1 MEARSVD
8 NLIKFSHMTKPTL
21 LVLAA
26 GMGSRYGS
34 LKQIDPVGPS
44 GETIIDYSIYD
55 AIRAGFGKVV
65 FIIRKSFEQ
74 DFKDIFISK
83 LQPHIQ
89 VEYVFQEIDKVPAG
103 LTVSPERTKPWGTAH
118 AVLMAK
124 DVINEPFAV
133 INGDDFYGSGAFE
146 TMAEYLNSLTAETQN
161 QYSLVGYQVGNT
173 MSDHGSVSRGV
184 CLEDENKNLVSVTER
199 TNIQYINNGI
209 AYQDAD
215 ETFVFLKPETLVS
228 MNFWGFTP
236 KYFEQ
241 TERMF
246 SDFVQANSDSLKAE
260 FYIPFAIDNLINS
273 ANASVKV
280 LRSDAKWFGVTYK
293 EDKPLVIEKLAQ
305 LIKSGVYPST
315 LWK

>member
-1 MEARSVD
+1 MS
-8 NLIKFSHMTKPTL
+8 KPTL

-83 LQPHIQ
+83 LQPHIP
-89 VEYVFQEIDKVPAG
+89 VEYVFQEIDKVPEG

-124 DVINEPFAV
+124 DVIHEPFAV
-133 INGDDFYGSGAFE
+133 INGDDFYGAGAFQ
-146 TMAEYLNSLTAETQN
+146 TMADYLNSLTTDTQT
-161 QYSLVGYQVGNT
+161 QYSLVGYHVGNT

-184 CLEDENKNLVSVTER
+184 CMEDENEFLVSVTEC
-199 TNIQYINNGI
+199 TNIQYRDGKI
-209 AYQDAD
+209 AYQEA
-215 ETFVFLKPETLVS
+215 ENTPVFLNPETLVS

-236 KYFEQ
+236 EYFKQ
-241 TERMF
+241 TEALF
-246 SDFVQANSDSLKAE
+246 SDFVKANSDSLKAE
-260 FYIPFAIDNLINS
+260 FYIPTAIDSLINNS
-273 ANASVKV
+273 KASVKV

-305 LIKSGVYPST
+305 LIKAGVYPAK

>member
-1 MEARSVD
+1 M
-8 NLIKFSHMTKPTL
+8 KPTL

-65 FIIRKSFEQ
+65 FIIRKSFEE
-74 DFKDIFISK
+74 DFKNIFISK

-89 VEYVFQEIDKVPAG
+89 VEYVFQEIDKLPEG
-103 LTVSPERTKPWGTAH
+103 LTASPDRTKPWGTAH

-124 DVINEPFAV
+124 DTIHEPFAV
-133 INGDDFYGSGAFE
+133 INGDDFYGSGAFQ
-146 TMAEYLNSLTAETQN
+146 TMAEYLNSLTTETQT

-173 MSDHGSVSRGV
+173 MSDYGSVSRGI
-184 CLEDENKNLVSVTER
+184 CQEDENEFLVSVTER
-199 TNIQYINNGI
+199 TNIQYVDGKI
-209 AYQDAD
+209 AYNESDGKS
-215 ETFVFLKPETLVS
+215 VFLNSETLVS

-236 KYFEQ
+236 EYFKQ
-241 TERMF
+241 TEALF
-246 SDFVQANSDSLKAE
+246 SDFVKANSDSLKAE
-260 FYIPFAIDNLINS
+260 FYIPYAIDILINNS
-273 ANASVKV
+273 SASVKV

-305 LIKSGVYPST
+305 LIKAGVYPAK

>member
-1 MEARSVD
+1 
-8 NLIKFSHMTKPTL
+8 MTKPTL

-74 DFKDIFISK
+74 DFKDIFITK
-83 LQPHIQ
+83 LQPHIP
-89 VEYVFQEIDKVPAG
+89 VEYVFQELDKVPEG
-103 LTVSPERTKPWGTAH
+103 LAVSPERTKPWGTAH

-124 DVINEPFAV
+124 DIINEPFAV
-133 INGDDFYGSGAFE
+133 INGDDFYGSGAFQ
-146 TMAEYLNSLTAETQN
+146 TMADYLNSLTAETQT

-173 MSDHGSVSRGV
+173 MSENGTVSRGI
-184 CLEDENKNLVSVTER
+184 CKEDENEFLVSVTER
-199 TNIQYINNGI
+199 HHIQYAQGGI
-209 AYQDAD
+209 AFKDD
-215 ETFVFLKPETLVS
+215 DDSLVFLKPDTLVS

-236 KYFEQ
+236 EYFKQ
-241 TERMF
+241 TEALF
-246 SDFVQANSDSLKAE
+246 SDFVKTNSDSLKAE
-260 FYIPFAIDNLINS
+260 FYIPFAIDNLITKNI
-273 ANASVKV
+273 ASVKV

-305 LIKSGVYPST
+305 LIKAGVYPAK

>member
-1 MEARSVD
+1 M
-8 NLIKFSHMTKPTL
+8 KPTL

-89 VEYVFQEIDKVPAG
+89 VEYVFQELDKVPAG
-103 LTVSPERTKPWGTAH
+103 LAISPERTKPWGTAH

-124 DVINEPFAV
+124 DVIHEPFAV
-133 INGDDFYGSGAFE
+133 INGDDFYGAGAFQ
-146 TMAEYLNSLTAETQN
+146 TMADYLNSLTAETQT

-173 MSDHGSVSRGV
+173 MSDYGSVSRGV
-184 CLEDENKNLVSVTER
+184 CQEDEHELLVSVTER
-199 TNIQYINNGI
+199 TNIQYSEGKI
-209 AYQDAD
+209 AYQEA
-215 ETFVFLKPETLVS
+215 EGKPVFLNPETLVS

-236 KYFEQ
+236 EYFKQ
-241 TERMF
+241 TEAIF
-246 SDFVQANSDSLKAE
+246 SDFVKANLDSLKAE
-260 FYIPFAIDNLINS
+260 FYIPYAIDILINS
-273 ANASVKV
+273 SEASVKV

-305 LIKSGVYPST
+305 LIKAGIYPAK

>member
-1 MEARSVD
+1 
-8 NLIKFSHMTKPTL
+8 MTKPTL

-83 LQPHIQ
+83 LQPHIP
-89 VEYVFQEIDKVPAG
+89 VEYVFQEIDKLPEG

-133 INGDDFYGSGAFE
+133 INGDDFYGSGAFQ
-146 TMAEYLNSLTAETQN
+146 TMADYLNALTGDTQT

-173 MSDHGSVSRGV
+173 MSDNGTVSRGV
-184 CLEDENKNLVSVTER
+184 CREDENELLVSVTER
-199 TNIQYINNGI
+199 HNIQYVKGGI
-209 AYQDAD
+209 AYQDAGG
-215 ETFVFLKPETLVS
+215 TPVFLNPETLVS

-236 KYFEQ
+236 EYFKQ
-241 TERMF
+241 TELMF
-246 SDFVQANSDSLKAE
+246 SDFVKANSDSLKAE
-260 FYIPFAIDNLINS
+260 FYIPFAIDKLISNK
-273 ANASVKV
+273 AASVKV
-280 LRSDAKWFGVTYK
+280 LRSNAKWFGVTYK

-305 LIKSGVYPST
+305 LIKSGVYPAK

>member
-1 MEARSVD
+1 M
-8 NLIKFSHMTKPTL
+8 KPTL

-65 FIIRKSFEQ
+65 FIIRESFEQ

-89 VEYVFQEIDKVPAG
+89 VEYVFQEIDKLPEG
-103 LTVSPERTKPWGTAH
+103 LKVSPERTKPWGTAH
-118 AVLMAK
+118 AILMAK
-124 DVINEPFAV
+124 DIIHEPFAV
-133 INGDDFYGSGAFE
+133 INGDDFYGSGAFK
-146 TMAEYLNSLTAETQN
+146 TMADYLNSLTPDTQTH
-161 QYSLVGYQVGNT
+161 YSLVGYQVGNT

-184 CLEDENKNLVSVTER
+184 CLEDKNELLVSVTER
-199 TNIQYINNGI
+199 TNIQYREGQI
-209 AYQDAD
+209 AYQESDGISM
-215 ETFVFLKPETLVS
+215 FLNPETLVS

-236 KYFEQ
+236 EYFKQ
-241 TERMF
+241 TEALF
-246 SDFVQANSDSLKAE
+246 SDFVKANSDSLKAE
-260 FYIPFAIDNLINS
+260 FYIPTAIDSLIS
-273 ANASVKV
+273 SSKASVKV

-305 LIKSGVYPST
+305 LIKAGVYPEK

>member
-1 MEARSVD
+1 
-8 NLIKFSHMTKPTL
+8 MTKPTL

-83 LQPHIQ
+83 LQPHIP
-89 VEYVFQEIDKVPAG
+89 VEYVFQETDRVPAG
-103 LTVSPERTKPWGTAH
+103 LSISPERTKPWGTAH
-118 AVLMAK
+118 AILMAK
-124 DVINEPFAV
+124 DVIHEPFAV
-133 INGDDFYGSGAFE
+133 INGDDFYGAGAFK
-146 TMAEYLNSLTAETQN
+146 TMADYLVSLTADQQT

-173 MSDHGSVSRGV
+173 MSDNGTVSRGV
-184 CLEDENKNLVSVTER
+184 CMEDENEFLVSVTER
-199 TNIQYINNGI
+199 TNIQYLNGGI
-209 AYQDAD
+209 AYQEPDGTS
-215 ETFVFLKPETLVS
+215 EFLQPETLVS

-236 KYFEQ
+236 EYFRQ
-241 TERMF
+241 TELLF
-246 SDFVQANSDSLKAE
+246 TEFVKANSDSLKAE
-260 FYIPFAIDNLINS
+260 FYIPSAIDNLINNS
-273 ANASVKV
+273 KASVKV

-293 EDKPLVIEKLAQ
+293 EDKPLVIDKLAQ
-305 LIKSGVYPST
+305 LIKAGIYPAQ

>member
-1 MEARSVD
+1 M
-8 NLIKFSHMTKPTL
+8 KPTL

-74 DFKDIFISK
+74 EFKDIFITK
-83 LQPHIQ
+83 LQPYIQ
-89 VEYVFQEIDKVPAG
+89 VDYVFQELDKVPAG
-103 LTVSPERTKPWGTAH
+103 IAISPDRTKPWGTAH

-124 DVINEPFAV
+124 EVIHEPFAV
-133 INGDDFYGSGAFE
+133 INGDDFYGAEAFQ
-146 TMAEYLNSLTAETQN
+146 TMADYLVSLTSDQQTH
-161 QYSLVGYQVGNT
+161 YSLVGYQVGNT
-173 MSDHGSVSRGV
+173 MSEHGTVSRGV
-184 CLEDENKNLVSVTER
+184 CLEDANNQLLSVTECHD
-199 TNIQYINNGI
+199 IQYADDGI
-209 AYQDAD
+209 VYKNTDGA
-215 ETFVFLKPETLVS
+215 FVSLKPETLVS

-236 KYFEQ
+236 EYFKQ
-241 TERMF
+241 TESIF
-246 SDFVQANSDSLKAE
+246 GEFLQANTDSLKAE
-260 FYIPFAIDNLINS
+260 FYIPYAIDILLNKSS
-273 ANASVKV
+273 ALVKV

-293 EDKPLVIEKLAQ
+293 EDKPQVIEKLAQ
-305 LIKSGVYPST
+305 LIKSGVYPVQ

>member
-1 MEARSVD
+1 M
-8 NLIKFSHMTKPTL
+8 KPTL

-65 FIIRKSFEQ
+65 FIIRKSFEE
-74 DFKDIFISK
+74 DFKNIFISK
-83 LQPHIQ
+83 LQPHIA
-89 VEYVFQEIDKVPAG
+89 VEYVFQEIDKLPEG
-103 LTVSPERTKPWGTAH
+103 LTVSSERTKPWGTAH
-118 AVLMAK
+118 AILMAR
-124 DVINEPFAV
+124 DVIHEPFAV
-133 INGDDFYGSGAFE
+133 INGDDFYGSGAFQ
-146 TMAEYLNSLTAETQN
+146 TMADYLNSLTAETQN

-173 MSDHGSVSRGV
+173 MSDHGTVSRGV
-184 CLEDENKNLVSVTER
+184 CMEDENEFLITVTER
-199 TNIQYINNGI
+199 TNIQYTDGGI
-209 AYQDAD
+209 AYKEAEGD
-215 ETFVFLKPETLVS
+215 FVFLEPETLVS

-236 KYFEQ
+236 EYFKQ

-246 SDFVQANSDSLKAE
+246 SDFVKANVDSLKAE
-260 FYIPFAIDNLINS
+260 FFIPYAIDNLINS
-273 ANASVKV
+273 SQASVKV

-293 EDKPLVIEKLAQ
+293 EDKPLVIEKLSQ
-305 LIKSGVYPST
+305 LIKAGVYPAK

>member
-1 MEARSVD
+1 M
-8 NLIKFSHMTKPTL
+8 KPTL

-89 VEYVFQEIDKVPAG
+89 VEYVFQEIDKVPEG
-103 LTVSPERTKPWGTAH
+103 LAVSPERTKPWGTAH

-124 DVINEPFAV
+124 DSIHEPFAV
-133 INGDDFYGSGAFE
+133 INGDDFYGSGAFQ
-146 TMAEYLNSLTAETQN
+146 TMADYLNSLTADTQT

-184 CLEDENKNLVSVTER
+184 CEEDKNELLVSVTER
-199 TNIQYINNGI
+199 TNIQYTDGKI
-209 AYQDAD
+209 AYHEAD
-215 ETFVFLKPETLVS
+215 GKPVFLNPETLVS

-236 KYFEQ
+236 EYFKQ
-241 TERMF
+241 TEAIF
-246 SDFVQANSDSLKAE
+246 SDFVKANIDSLKAE
-260 FYIPFAIDNLINS
+260 FYIPFAIDNLIGNS
-273 ANASVKV
+273 KASVKV

-305 LIKSGVYPST
+305 LIKAGVYPAQ

>member
-1 MEARSVD
+1 M
-8 NLIKFSHMTKPTL
+8 KPTL

-74 DFKDIFISK
+74 DFKDIFIAK
-83 LQPHIQ
+83 LQPFIP
-89 VEYVFQEIDKVPAG
+89 VEYVFQEIDNVPEG
-103 LTVSPERTKPWGTAH
+103 LSFTPERIKPWGTAH

-124 DVINEPFAV
+124 DIIHEPFAV
-133 INGDDFYGSGAFE
+133 INGDDFYGSDAFK
-146 TMAEYLNSLTAETQN
+146 TMADYLNSLTDDQQT

-173 MSDHGSVSRGV
+173 MSENGTVSRGV
-184 CLEDENKNLVSVTER
+184 CREDENGNLVSVTER
-199 TNIQYINNGI
+199 HNIQYTGGGI
-209 AYQDAD
+209 AYQEA
-215 ETFVFLKPETLVS
+215 EGNFIFLDPETLVS

-236 KYFEQ
+236 EYFRQ
-241 TERMF
+241 TEAMF
-246 SDFVQANSDSLKAE
+246 IDFVKENVDSLKAE
-260 FYIPFAIDNLINS
+260 FYIPTAIDKLINGS
-273 ANASVKV
+273 TASVKV
-280 LRSDAKWFGVTYK
+280 LRSSAKWFGVTYK

-305 LIKSGVYPST
+305 LIKAGIYPAQ

>member
-1 MEARSVD
+1 M
-8 NLIKFSHMTKPTL
+8 KPTL

-74 DFKDIFISK
+74 DFKELFINK
-83 LQPHIQ
+83 LQPFIQ

-103 LTVSPERTKPWGTAH
+103 VEISPERTKPWGTAH
-118 AVLMAK
+118 AILMAK

-133 INGDDFYGSGAFE
+133 INGDDFYGEGAFK
-146 TMAEYLNSLTAETQN
+146 TMADYLNSLTEQQQTQ
-161 QYSLVGYQVGNT
+161 YALVGYQVGNT
-173 MSDHGSVSRGV
+173 MSEHGSVSRGI
-184 CLEDENKNLVSVTER
+184 CLADENELLVSVTER
-199 TNIQYINNGI
+199 TNIQYTRGGI
-209 AYQDAD
+209 AYQDSDGA
-215 ETFVFLKPETLVS
+215 FVFLKPETLVS

-236 KYFEQ
+236 EYFKQ
-241 TERMF
+241 TEPMF
-246 SDFVQANSDSLKAE
+246 SDFVKANTDSLKAE
-260 FYIPFAIDNLINS
+260 FYIPSAIDALINS

-280 LRSDAKWFGVTYK
+280 LRSNARWFGVTYI
-293 EDKPLVIEKLAQ
+293 EDKPVVIEKLAQ
-305 LIKSGVYPST
+305 LIKTGIYPAK

>member
-1 MEARSVD
+1 M
-8 NLIKFSHMTKPTL
+8 KPTL

-83 LQPHIQ
+83 LQAHIP

-103 LTVSPERTKPWGTAH
+103 SVVSPERIKPWGTAH
-118 AVLMAK
+118 AILMAK

-133 INGDDFYGSGAFE
+133 INGDDFYGSGAFQ
-146 TMAEYLNSLTAETQN
+146 TMADYLNSLTPDQQT

-173 MSDHGSVSRGV
+173 MSEHGTVSRGV
-184 CLEDENKNLVSVTER
+184 CLADEHEFLKSVTER
-199 TNIQYINNGI
+199 TNIQYKNGGI
-209 AYQDAD
+209 AYTDSDGA
-215 ETFVFLKPETLVS
+215 FVFLKPDTLVS

-236 KYFEQ
+236 DYFKQ
-241 TERMF
+241 TEPMF
-246 SDFVQANSDSLKAE
+246 AHFVKANSDSLKAE
-260 FYIPFAIDNLINS
+260 FYIPTAIDNLINS
-273 ANASVKV
+273 SQAKVKV
-280 LRSDAKWFGVTYK
+280 LKSNARWFGVTYK
-293 EDKPLVIEKLAQ
+293 EDKPIVIEKLAQ
-305 LIKSGVYPST
+305 LIKSGIYPAQ

>member
-1 MEARSVD
+1 M
-8 NLIKFSHMTKPTL
+8 KPTL

-74 DFKDIFISK
+74 DFKDLFITK
-83 LQPHIQ
+83 LHSHIP
-89 VEYVFQEIDKVPAG
+89 VEYVFQELDKVPEG
-103 LTVSPERTKPWGTAH
+103 LTFSPERIKPWGTAH

-124 DVINEPFAV
+124 DVIHEPFAV
-133 INGDDFYGSGAFE
+133 INGDDFYGSGAFQ
-146 TMAEYLNSLTAETQN
+146 TMADYLNSLTAGTQT

-173 MSDHGSVSRGV
+173 MSDHGSVSRGI
-184 CLEDENKNLVSVTER
+184 CQEDENELLVSVTER
-199 TNIQYINNGI
+199 TNIQYVDGGI
-209 AYQDAD
+209 AYQDTDGAY
-215 ETFVFLKPETLVS
+215 VFLNPETLVS

-236 KYFEQ
+236 EYFKQ
-241 TERMF
+241 TEKLF
-246 SDFVQANSDSLKAE
+246 SDFVNSNYDSLKAE

-273 ANASVKV
+273 SSASVKV

-293 EDKPLVIEKLAQ
+293 EDKPLVIEKLKQ
-305 LIKSGVYPST
+305 LIKAGIYPAK

>member
-1 MEARSVD
+1 M
-8 NLIKFSHMTKPTL
+8 KPTL

-74 DFKDIFISK
+74 DFKDLFITK
-83 LQPHIQ
+83 LQSHIP
-89 VEYVFQEIDKVPAG
+89 VEYVFQEIDKVPEG
-103 LTVSPERTKPWGTAH
+103 LTFSPERIKPWGTAH

-124 DVINEPFAV
+124 DVIHEPFAV
-133 INGDDFYGSGAFE
+133 INGDDFYGSGAFQ
-146 TMAEYLNSLTAETQN
+146 TMADYLNSLTAGTQT

-173 MSDHGSVSRGV
+173 MSDHGSVSRGI
-184 CLEDENKNLVSVTER
+184 CQEDENELLVSVTER
-199 TNIQYINNGI
+199 TNIQYVDGGI
-209 AYQDAD
+209 AYQDTDGAY
-215 ETFVFLKPETLVS
+215 VFLNPETLVS

-236 KYFEQ
+236 EYFKQ
-241 TERMF
+241 TEKLF
-246 SDFVQANSDSLKAE
+246 SDFVNSNYDSLKAE
-260 FYIPFAIDNLINS
+260 FYIPYAIDNLINS
-273 ANASVKV
+273 SSASVKV

-293 EDKPLVIEKLAQ
+293 EDKPLVIEKLKQ
-305 LIKSGVYPST
+305 LIKAGIYPAK

>member
-1 MEARSVD
+1 M
-8 NLIKFSHMTKPTL
+8 KPTL

-65 FIIRKSFEQ
+65 FIIRKSFEE
-74 DFKDIFISK
+74 DFKNIFISK
-83 LQPHIQ
+83 LQAHIP
-89 VEYVFQEIDKVPAG
+89 VEYVFQEIDKLPEG
-103 LTVSPERTKPWGTAH
+103 LTVSTERTKPWGTAH

-124 DVINEPFAV
+124 DIIHEPFAV
-133 INGDDFYGSGAFE
+133 INGDDFYGSGAFQ
-146 TMAEYLNSLTAETQN
+146 TMADYLNSLTAETQT

-173 MSDHGSVSRGV
+173 MSDYGSVSRGV
-184 CLEDENKNLVSVTER
+184 CQADKDEFLISVTER
-199 TNIQYINNGI
+199 TNIQYTEGKI
-209 AYQDAD
+209 AYQEGDNAS
-215 ETFVFLKPETLVS
+215 VFLNPETLVS

-236 KYFEQ
+236 EYFKQ
-241 TERMF
+241 TEALF
-246 SDFVQANSDSLKAE
+246 IDFVKANSNSPKAE
-260 FYIPFAIDNLINS
+260 FYIPYAIDILINNS
-273 ANASVKV
+273 SASVKV

-293 EDKPLVIEKLAQ
+293 EDKPLVIEKLNQ
-305 LIKSGVYPST
+305 LITAGIYPAK

>member
-1 MEARSVD
+1 M
-8 NLIKFSHMTKPTL
+8 KPTL

-74 DFKDIFISK
+74 DFKEIFISK

-89 VEYVFQEIDKVPAG
+89 VEYVFQEIDKVPEG
-103 LTVSPERTKPWGTAH
+103 LAVSPERTKPWGTAH

-124 DVINEPFAV
+124 DIIHEPFAV
-133 INGDDFYGSGAFE
+133 INGDDFYGSGAFQ
-146 TMAEYLNSLTAETQN
+146 TMADYLNSLTAETQT

-184 CLEDENKNLVSVTER
+184 CEEDKNELLVTVTER
-199 TNIQYINNGI
+199 TNIQYAEGKI
-209 AYQDAD
+209 AYQEAD
-215 ETFVFLKPETLVS
+215 GKPVFLNPETLVS

-236 KYFEQ
+236 EYFKQ
-241 TERMF
+241 TEAIF
-246 SDFVQANSDSLKAE
+246 SDFVKANIDSLKAE
-260 FYIPFAIDNLINS
+260 FYIPFAIDNLITNS
-273 ANASVKV
+273 KASVKV

-305 LIKSGVYPST
+305 LIKAGIYPAK

>member
-1 MEARSVD
+1 M
-8 NLIKFSHMTKPTL
+8 KPTL

-83 LQPHIQ
+83 LQPYIP
-89 VEYVFQEIDKVPAG
+89 VEYVFQEIENVPDG

-118 AVLMAK
+118 AILMAK
-124 DVINEPFAV
+124 DVIHEPFAV
-133 INGDDFYGSGAFE
+133 INGDDFYGSGAFQ
-146 TMAEYLNSLTAETQN
+146 TMADYLNALTTTTQT
-161 QYSLVGYQVGNT
+161 QYSLVGYKVGNT
-173 MSDHGSVSRGV
+173 LSDHGTVSRGV
-184 CLEDENKNLVSVTER
+184 CQEDKNGFLISVTER
-199 TNIQYINNGI
+199 TNIQYFNEGI
-209 AYQDAD
+209 AYQDGD
-215 ETFVFLKPETLVS
+215 DSLVFLNPETPVS

-236 KYFEQ
+236 EYFKQ
-241 TERMF
+241 TEAMF
-246 SDFVQANSDSLKAE
+246 IDFVKANSDSLKAE
-260 FYIPFAIDNLINS
+260 FYIPTAIDNLINS
-273 ANASVKV
+273 ASARVKV

-305 LIKSGVYPST
+305 LIKAGVYPAK

>member
-1 MEARSVD
+1 M
-8 NLIKFSHMTKPTL
+8 KPTL

-74 DFKDIFISK
+74 DFKDIFVSK
-83 LQPHIQ
+83 LEPHIQ
-89 VEYVFQEIDKVPAG
+89 VEYVFQELENVPEG
-103 LTVSPERTKPWGTAH
+103 VSYSPERTKPWGTAH

-124 DVINEPFAV
+124 DIIHEPFAV
-133 INGDDFYGSGAFE
+133 INGDDFYGAEAFK
-146 TMAEYLNSLTAETQN
+146 TMADYLESLTTDQQTQ
-161 QYSLVGYQVGNT
+161 YALVGYQVGNT
-173 MSDHGSVSRGV
+173 MSENGSVSRGV
-184 CLEDENKNLVSVTER
+184 CEADAGRNLVSVTER
-199 TNIQYINNGI
+199 TNIQYSEGRI
-209 AYQDAD
+209 AFQDKD
-215 ETFVFLKPETLVS
+215 GSFVFLDPETLVS

-236 KYFEQ
+236 EYFRQ
-241 TERMF
+241 TESMF
-246 SDFVQANSDSLKAE
+246 SDFVKANSDSLKAE
-260 FYIPFAIDNLINS
+260 FYIPTAIDKLINT
-273 ANASVKV
+273 NTASVKV
-280 LRSDAKWFGVTYK
+280 LRSDARWFGVTYK

-305 LIKSGVYPST
+305 LIRAGIYPAQ

>member
-1 MEARSVD
+1 M
-8 NLIKFSHMTKPTL
+8 KPTL

-83 LQPHIQ
+83 LQSHIP
-89 VEYVFQEIDKVPAG
+89 VEYVFQEIDKVPEG
-103 LTVSPERTKPWGTAH
+103 LKVSPDRTKPWGTAH

-124 DVINEPFAV
+124 DVIHEPFAV
-133 INGDDFYGSGAFE
+133 INGDDFYGSGAFQ
-146 TMAEYLNSLTAETQN
+146 TMADYLNSLTPETQT

-173 MSDHGSVSRGV
+173 MSENGTVSRGI
-184 CLEDENKNLVSVTER
+184 CIEDENQFLVSVTER
-199 TNIQYINNGI
+199 HHIQYAQGGI
-209 AYQDAD
+209 VFKNEDD
-215 ETFVFLKPETLVS
+215 SFVFLKSDDLVS

-236 KYFEQ
+236 EYFEQ
-241 TERMF
+241 TELMF
-246 SDFVQANSDSLKAE
+246 SDFVKANYDSIKAE

-273 ANASVKV
+273 KSASVQV

-305 LIKSGVYPST
+305 LIKAGVYPAK

>member
-1 MEARSVD
+1 M
-8 NLIKFSHMTKPTL
+8 KPTL

-89 VEYVFQEIDKVPAG
+89 VEYVFQEIDKVPEG
-103 LTVSPERTKPWGTAH
+103 LAVSPERTKPWGTAH

-133 INGDDFYGSGAFE
+133 INGDDFYGSGAFQ
-146 TMAEYLNSLTAETQN
+146 TMADYLNSLTAETQT

-184 CLEDENKNLVSVTER
+184 CEEDKNELLVSVTER
-199 TNIQYINNGI
+199 TNIQYAEGKI
-209 AYQDAD
+209 AYQEAD
-215 ETFVFLKPETLVS
+215 GKPVFLNPETLVS

-236 KYFEQ
+236 EYFKQ
-241 TERMF
+241 TEAIF
-246 SDFVQANSDSLKAE
+246 SDFVKANIDSLKAE
-260 FYIPFAIDNLINS
+260 FYIPFAIDNLITNS
-273 ANASVKV
+273 KASVKV

-305 LIKSGVYPST
+305 LIKAGIYPAK

>member
-1 MEARSVD
+1 M
-8 NLIKFSHMTKPTL
+8 KPTL

-83 LQPHIQ
+83 LQPYIK
-89 VEYVFQEIDKVPAG
+89 VEYVFQELENVPQG
-103 LTVSPERTKPWGTAH
+103 VEFSPERTKPWGTAH

-133 INGDDFYGSGAFE
+133 INGDDFYGSDAFK
-146 TMAEYLNSLTAETQN
+146 TMADFLGSIPPGKQN
-161 QYSLVGYQVGNT
+161 LYSLVGFQVGNT
-173 MSDHGSVSRGV
+173 MSENGTVSRGI
-184 CLEDENKNLVSVTER
+184 CQEDAERNLVSVTER
-199 TNIQYINNGI
+199 HQIQYTRGGI
-209 AYQDAD
+209 AFQETDG
-215 ETFVFLKPETLVS
+215 TFVFLKPETLVS

-236 KYFEQ
+236 EYFKQ
-241 TERMF
+241 TEVMF
-246 SDFVQANSDSLKAE
+246 IDFLKANKDNLKAE
-260 FYIPFAIDNLINS
+260 FYIPTAIDNLIN
-273 ANASVKV
+273 NAGTRVKV
-280 LRSDAKWFGVTYK
+280 LRSNARWFGVTYK
-293 EDKPLVIEKLAQ
+293 EDKPVVIEKLVQ
-305 LIKSGVYPST
+305 LIKAGVYPAK